1 MFLVRFA
8 ALAAVVVVVGGTSLS
23 LFDVVRAD
31 ADLLLQWIVAASGAL
46 AVVSLFVMKFVG
58 PPPHAFVARAAL
70 AFVLTSASV
79 LTTVVP
85 RLVPAVHSYIPTVT
99 TLLWVELV
107 LGLALLTW
115 YAREHA
121 G

>member
-1 MFLVRFA
+1 VFVVRFA
-8 ALAAVVVVVGGTSLS
+8 ALAAVVVVVGGTSLA
-23 LFDVVRAD
+23 LADVVRAD
-31 ADLLLQWIVAASGAL
+31 AEALLQWIVTASGAL

-58 PPPHAFVARAAL
+58 PPPHSFVPRAAL
-70 AFVLTSASV
+70 AFALTIAAA

-85 RLVPAVHSYIPTVT
+85 RLVPAVHSYLPVAT
-99 TLLWVELV
+99 TLVWVELV